1 MENKIGNR
9 LSALR
14 KAMKKENIN
23 AYYITTADFHDSEY
37 VSAYFKVREYFS
49 GFTGSNGNL
58 LVMEDRAYLWTDGRY
73 FVQAENELRGSG
85 IELMKM
91 GEKDVP
97 DIYEFLKNN
106 LKAGEVLGFDG
117 RTVTASAGKRLKK
130 ACEEAAGE
138 QKSKNTKSDKQ
149 KSGDKQKS
157 VDKKISGNNK
167 KKRGRISFK
176 KDITCDIFK
185 RPAFPHS
192 RAEVLSDELC
202 GESPSSKL
210 KRVREKLKEK
220 EAEALLLTKL
230 DDIMYLYNIRGNDV
244 EYNPVL
250 MSYAYISEDVSVLFL
265 QQEAVTADLRQHL
278 DKADTMI
285 LDYRNIERFIG
296 NLEPKTRVMIDENRV
311 NYCIYKSLKR
321 NCRIISE
328 PNPTEEMKA
337 VKNETELKNMREI
350 FLKDSAAVTRF
361 ILRLRKGIG
370 NEDFTEDSAAD
381 LLLRLRKEIPEFRDL
396 SFGTISAYG
405 ENAAMMHYE
414 PGMNGEVRL
423 KAEGMLLVD
432 SGAQYNGG
440 TTDVTRTIVLGGIS
454 EEARRDYTLTACAM
468 LNLMNLRWLAGC
480 TGQNID
486 IIARKRMWDEG
497 KDYKCGTGHGVGY
510 ILNVHEGPHSIRWK
524 AGERAVELESGMC
537 VTDEPGVYRAGKYGI
552 RIENLL
558 VVRED
563 IETEDGQ
570 FLSFENLTFVPIDD
584 KGVDRSIMTEEELGY
599 YTSYQR
605 SVCEAMEPFL
615 TEGEMAE
622 LKEYVGQVSAPSP
635 FDS

>member
-1 MENKIGNR
+1 MENKICKR

-14 KAMKKENIN
+14 KAMKKEKIN
-23 AYYITTADFHDSEY
+23 AYYITTADFHNSEY
-37 VSAYFKVREYFS
+37 VSDYFKVREYFS
-49 GFTGSNGNL
+49 GFTGSNGDL
-58 LVMEDRAYLWTDGRY
+58 LVTEDRAYLWTDGRY
-73 FVQAENELRGSG
+73 FVQAENELKGSG

-106 LKAGEVLGFDG
+106 LKEGDVLGFDG

-130 ACEEAAGE
+130 VCEAVSGE
-138 QKSKNTKSDKQ
+138 RKADDGKNSRKTKKNRNS
-149 KSGDKQKS
+149 
-157 VDKKISGNNK
+157 I
-167 KKRGRISFK
+167 RYK

-185 RPAFPHS
+185 RPAFPLS
-192 RAEVLSDELC
+192 RAEVLGDELC

-210 KRVREKLKEK
+210 TRVREKIKEK
-220 EAEALLLTKL
+220 GAEALFLTKL

-250 MSYAYISEDVSVLFL
+250 MSYAYISEDISVLFL
-265 QQEAVTADLRQHL
+265 QQVSVTADLRQHL

-285 LDYRNIERFIG
+285 LDYRNIEKFIG
-296 NLEPKTRVMIDENRV
+296 NLEPKTCVMIDGNNV
-311 NYCIYKSLKR
+311 NYSIYKSLKR
-321 NCRIISE
+321 NCRIIIES
-328 PNPTEEMKA
+328 NPTEEMKA

-361 ILRLRKGIG
+361 ILCLRKGIG
-370 NEDFTEDSAAD
+370 NEEFTEVSAAD
-381 LLLRLRKEIPEFRDL
+381 LLLKLRKEIPEFRDL

-440 TTDVTRTIVLGGIS
+440 TTDITRTIVLGEIS
-454 EEARRDYTLTACAM
+454 DEERRDYTLTACAM
-468 LNLMNLRWLAGC
+468 LNLLNLRWLAGC
-480 TGQNID
+480 SGQNID
-486 IIARKRMWDEG
+486 IIARKRLWAEG

-510 ILNVHEGPHSIRWK
+510 ILNVHEGPHNIRWK
-524 AGERAVELESGMC
+524 AGERDAELKSGMC

-552 RIENLL
+552 RIENVL
-558 VVRED
+558 VVKED
-563 IETEDGQ
+563 ISTGDGQ
-570 FLSFENLTFVPIDD
+570 FLSFENLTFAPIDD
-584 KGVDRSIMTEEELGY
+584 RGIDRSIMTEEELGY

-615 TEGEMAE
+615 TKGEMAE